1 MKITRDEV
9 EHVAE
14 LARLRFEE
22 DELERFVAQL
32 GSIIGYVEKLSEL
45 DTTDVPPTYHVLDLP
60 TPMREDAVEPL
71 LGQDEALGN
80 APAREGDYFTVPKFI
95 ED

>member
-14 LARLRFEE
+14 LARLRFEGA
-22 DELERFVAQL
+22 ELERFVAQL
-32 GSIIGYVEKLSEL
+32 RSIIGYVEKLSEL
-45 DTTDVPPTYHVLDLP
+45 DTTGVPPTYHVLDLP
-60 TPMREDAVEPL
+60 TPMREDDVEPL

-80 APAREGDYFTVPKFI
+80 APVREGDYFTVPKFI